1 MGKFYGLEIRNN
13 VMTLEDVPKLWRA
26 VTEKW
31 LRENP

>member
-1 MGKFYGLEIRNN
+1 MGKFYGLKIRNN
-13 VMTLEDVPKLWRA
+13 EMALKDVPKLWRT